1 MARKRSSVS
10 KTAEQ
15 AVKKSHPA
23 TVILTIVFLI
33 VGIAAGVLV
42 SRQIT
47 KNDKFILNG
56 EKIVQM
62 EVGGAF
68 VDEGATVISF
78 GRDISS
84 DVQVSGDE
92 LNADVE
98 GVYQLVYTV
107 DDLRWRDYR
116 LVRVIIVGNP
126 EGAEDFLNG

>member
-15 AVKKSHPA
+15 SVKKSHPA

-56 EKIVQM
+56 EKTVQM

-107 DDLRWRDYR
+107 DDLRWGDYR
-116 LVRVIIVGNP
+116 LVRVVVVGNP

>member
-10 KTAEQ
+10 KAAEQ

-23 TVILTIVFLI
+23 AVILTIVFLI

-56 EKIVQM
+56 EKTVQM

-107 DDLRWRDYR
+107 DDLRWGDYQ
-116 LVRVIIVGNP
+116 LVRVVVVGNP

>member
-1 MARKRSSVS
+1 MARKRSNVS

-15 AVKKSHPA
+15 AVKISHPA

-33 VGIAAGVLV
+33 VGIAAGALV
-42 SRQIT
+42 SKQLT

-56 EKIVQM
+56 EKTVQM

-84 DVQVSGDE
+84 GVQVGGDE
-92 LNADVE
+92 LNVQQE
-98 GVYQLVYTV
+98 GIYQLIYTV
-107 DDLRWRDYR
+107 DDIRWGEYQ

>member
-42 SRQIT
+42 SRQIA

-56 EKIVQM
+56 EKTVQM

-107 DDLRWRDYR
+107 DDLRWGDYR
-116 LVRVIIVGNP
+116 LVRVVVVGNP

>member
-1 MARKRSSVS
+1 MARKRSNVS

-15 AVKKSHPA
+15 AVKRSHPA

-42 SRQIT
+42 SKQLT
-47 KNDKFILNG
+47 KNDEFILNG
-56 EKIVQM
+56 EKTVQM

-84 DVQVSGDE
+84 GVQVGGDE
-92 LNADVE
+92 LNVQQE
-98 GVYQLVYTV
+98 GIYQLIYTV
-107 DDLRWRDYR
+107 DDIRWGEYQ

>member
-42 SRQIT
+42 SSQIT

-56 EKIVQM
+56 EKTVQM

-107 DDLRWRDYR
+107 DDLRWGDYR
-116 LVRVIIVGNP
+116 LVRVVVVGNP

>member
-15 AVKKSHPA
+15 AVKRSHPA
-23 TVILTIVFLI
+23 AVILAIVFLI

-107 DDLRWRDYR
+107 DDLRWGDYQ
-116 LVRVIIVGNP
+116 LVRVVVVGNP

>member
-23 TVILTIVFLI
+23 S
-33 VGIAAGVLV
+33 VLV

-56 EKIVQM
+56 EKTVQM

-107 DDLRWRDYR
+107 DDLRWGDYR
-116 LVRVIIVGNP
+116 LVRVVVVGNP

>member
-23 TVILTIVFLI
+23 AVILTIVFLI

-84 DVQVSGDE
+84 GVQVGGDE
-92 LNADVE
+92 LNVQQE
-98 GVYQLVYTV
+98 GIYQLIYTV
-107 DDLRWRDYR
+107 DDIRWGEYQ

>member
-15 AVKKSHPA
+15 AVKRSHPA
-23 TVILTIVFLI
+23 AVILTIVFLI

-56 EKIVQM
+56 EKAVQM

-107 DDLRWRDYR
+107 DDLRWGDYQ
-116 LVRVIIVGNP
+116 LVRVVVVGNP

>member
-1 MARKRSSVS
+1 MVRKRSSVS

-56 EKIVQM
+56 EKTVQM

-107 DDLRWRDYR
+107 DDLRWGDYR
-116 LVRVIIVGNP
+116 LVRVVVVGNP

>member
-56 EKIVQM
+56 EKTVQM

-84 DVQVSGDE
+84 GVQVSGDE

-107 DDLRWRDYR
+107 DDLRWGDYR
-116 LVRVIIVGNP
+116 LVRVVVVGNP

>member
-15 AVKKSHPA
+15 AVKRSHPA

-68 VDEGATVISF
+68 ADEGATVISF

-107 DDLRWRDYR
+107 DDLRWGDYQ
-116 LVRVIIVGNP
+116 LVRVVVVGNP